1 MTAWRRL
8 VLWDVDGTL
17 LSARGAGRRAL
28 ARALER
34 VYGTAGHIDGYDF
47 RGKTDPRI
55 VLDLMGAAGLAPDAI
70 RAGFDQ
76 CFELYACGLAE
87 EIGDGGSVKLLPG
100 VADLVRRL
108 DGMRGIL
115 QGLLTGNIQEGARIK
130 LEPTG
135 LQRFF
140 RTGAYGSDHADRRL
154 LPSLAARRA
163 EALVGHRF
171 APADVLVIGD
181 TPLDVECARAFGA
194 VAVAVATG
202 FHPREELAALGP
214 DLLFDDFADVE
225 GAAALLGRAGA

>member
-1 MTAWRRL
+1 VTAWRRL
-8 VLWDVDGTL
+8 VLWDIDGTL

-28 ARALER
+28 GGALER
-34 VYGTAGHIDGYDF
+34 VYGTAGRIDGYDF

-55 VLDLMGAAGLAPDAI
+55 VLDLMGAAGLAPDTI
-70 RAGFDQ
+70 RAGFDE
-76 CFELYACGLAE
+76 CFELYARGLAQ
-87 EIGDGGSVKLLPG
+87 EIGDGSGVKLLPG
-100 VADLVRRL
+100 VAELVRRL
-108 DGMRGIL
+108 DGTPGVM
-115 QGLLTGNIQEGARIK
+115 QGLLTGNIEEGARIK
-130 LEPTG
+130 LESTG
-135 LQRFF
+135 LRPFF
-140 RTGAYGSDHADRRL
+140 RTGAYGSDHVDRRE

-202 FHPREELAALGP
+202 FHPRVELAALRP

-225 GAAALLGRAGA
+225 GAAALLG